1 MCKIHKEY
9 RNYIQTFEM
18 TMDIIDILSLFLKR
32 IDILIKR
39 DNSPMFN

>member
-1 MCKIHKEY
+1 M
-9 RNYIQTFEM
+9 QTFAM
-18 TMDIIDILSLFLKR
+18 TMDMIDILSLFLKR